1 MRVPVL
7 KGSALFG
14 NDHGRDFKTVKA
26 LLSRSTLCVI
36 IVSMYQIICKIE
48 KMANKS

>member
-14 NDHGRDFKTVKA
+14 NDHGRDFKTGESASQSFDTVRYNW
-26 LLSRSTLCVI
+26 LY
-36 IVSMYQIICKIE
+36 VSDYLQ
-48 KMANKS
+48 N